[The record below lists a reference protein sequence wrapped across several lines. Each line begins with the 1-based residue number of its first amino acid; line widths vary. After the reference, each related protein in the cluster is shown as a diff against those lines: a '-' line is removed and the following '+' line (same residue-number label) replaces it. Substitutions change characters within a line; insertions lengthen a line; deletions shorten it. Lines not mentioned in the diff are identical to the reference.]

1 MAKSNLKEV
10 SRRIRAHCKR
20 VQASLVAYL
29 ENQLTPEEQ
38 RRVGQHLK
46 VCPRCAAEKASLQ
59 KTLNLL
65 GQRPFP
71 EPDESFWMELRH
83 GVRQGIREKED
94 LSRVTPP
101 FPARAWVPAV
111 VVASLFVF
119 LFLWWS
125 NRPQL
130 PMPGPRPLLVHLE
143 REGLRNLHMLQDSS
157 PGIEDLGLA
166 KTPGDSLVELLMA
179 INRPAET
186 LEMVLVRERVA
197 ESPDLWEM
205 IVEEEL
211 TPKISLEVL
220 LEDLTEPQL
229 MELSSRLE
237 KIIG

>member
-1 MAKSNLKEV
+1 MAKSSHKET

-20 VQASLVAYL
+20 VQASLVEHL

-65 GQRPFP
+65 GQRPLP

-83 GVRQGIREKED
+83 GVRQGIREKEGT
-94 LSRVTPP
+94 SRVRPP

-125 NRPQL
+125 NHPQL
-130 PMPGPRPLLVHLE
+130 PVPGQQPLLVHLE
-143 REGLRNLHMLQDSS
+143 REGLRDLQMLQDSS
-157 PGIEDLGLA
+157 LSIEELGLA

-179 INRPAET
+179 VNRPAET
-186 LEMVLVRERVA
+186 LEMVLVRERAA
-197 ESPDLWEM
+197 ESPDLWETV
-205 IVEEEL
+205 VEEEL
-211 TPKISLEVL
+211 TPELSLEVI
-220 LEDLTEPQL
+220 LEDLTESQL
-229 MELSSRLE
+229 MELLSRLE